1 MAVWYLEYRFRI
13 LFDSSPSYENI
24 FRKIWENM
32 DIKEIKAIIE
42 AILFASPEPLS
53 LERMGE
59 VLEGVNP
66 ENISTALG
74 ELDREYR
81 EPGRGFHMIRIA
93 EGYQL
98 ATKLEY
104 AHWIKKLNIVKKHSR
119 LSLPALET
127 LAIIAYKQ
135 PVTKPEI
142 EEIRGVNV
150 DGVIKTLLERGLI
163 RIIGKKEIAGR
174 PAMYGT
180 TKEFLRHFGLND
192 LSELPEPDEF
202 EEMMG

>member
-1 MAVWYLEYRFRI
+1 MLVPWRCRIPERFLRLNLEYLR
-13 LFDSSPSYENI
+13 
-24 FRKIWENM
+24 M
-32 DIKEIKAIIE
+32 DTQEIKAIIE
-42 AILFASPEPLS
+42 ALLFASPEPLS
-53 LERMGE
+53 LERICE
-59 VLEGVNP
+59 VLEGVDP
-66 ENISTALG
+66 EKVSGALG
-74 ELDREYR
+74 ELDREYK
-81 EPGRGFHMIRIA
+81 EPGRGFQMTRIA

-104 AHWIKKLNIVKKHSR
+104 AHWIKKLNIIKKRSK

-142 EEIRGVNV
+142 EEIRGVNA

-163 RIIGKKEIAGR
+163 RIIGKKELPGR
-174 PAMYGT
+174 PTMYGT

-192 LSELPEPDEF
+192 LSELPDPDEF
-202 EEMMG
+202 EEMFS

>member
-1 MAVWYLEYRFRI
+1 
-13 LFDSSPSYENI
+13 
-24 FRKIWENM
+24 M
-32 DIKEIKAIIE
+32 DTKETKAIIE
-42 AILFASPEPLS
+42 ALLFASPEPL
-53 LERMGE
+53 LLNKICE
-59 VLEGVNP
+59 VLEGVAP
-66 ENISTALG
+66 ESISGALG
-74 ELDREYR
+74 ELEQDYKEH
-81 EPGRGFHMIRIA
+81 GRGFHMAHIA

-104 AHWIKKLNIVKKHSR
+104 AHYIKKLNIIKKRSR
-119 LSLPALET
+119 LSLPSLET

-142 EEIRGVNV
+142 EEIRGVNA

-163 RIIGKKEIAGR
+163 RIIGKKELPGR
-174 PAMYGT
+174 PVMYGT

-202 EEMMG
+202 VEMV